1 MKFTKLRLFFLS
13 RECRKMFFRYIKATI
28 EYCVKKPF
36 MYVKAIYD
44 TIRLYI
50 DYPNRWDRYV
60 KIKEIENK
68 NEKEISNQA
77 KAIAYTNFIGAIF
90 SFKILLLAYCNYINR
105 DDVTDENYE
114 TLYAKFNQIK
124 DDLKKYVSELEKMG
138 VVIPNELKAII
149 EDTTV
154 DKFDNFDEYKIF
166 SDKIH
171 AISDTINITYITY
184 N

>member
-1 MKFTKLRLFFLS
+1 MKFTKLRLFFKS
-13 RECRKMFFRYIKATI
+13 REYRKMFFRYIKATI
-28 EYCVKKPF
+28 EYCVKEPF
-36 MYVKAIYD
+36 IYVKAIYD
-44 TIRLYI
+44 TIRLHI
-50 DYPNRWDRYV
+50 DYPNGWDRYV
-60 KIKEIENK
+60 KIREIENK
-68 NEKEISNQA
+68 TEKEKEKQA
-77 KAIAYTNFIGAIF
+77 KTIAYTNFIGAIF
-90 SFKILLLAYCNYINR
+90 RFDISLLAYCSYINR

-114 TLYAKFNQIK
+114 TLYAEFNQIK

-154 DKFDNFDEYKIF
+154 DKFEDLDEYKIF

-171 AISDTINITYITY
+171 AISDTINVTY

>member
-1 MKFTKLRLFFLS
+1 MKFTKLRLLFKS
-13 RECRKMFFRYIKATI
+13 RDFRKMFFRYIKTTI

-36 MYVKAIYD
+36 RYIKAIYD
-44 TIRLYI
+44 AIKIHI

-68 NEKEISNQA
+68 NEKEKSKQA

-90 SFKILLLAYCNYINR
+90 RYDISLLAYCNYINK

-114 TLYAKFNQIK
+114 SLYVEFNQIK

-138 VVIPNELKAII
+138 VVIPNELKDII
-149 EDTTV
+149 EDTTI
-154 DKFDNFDEYKIF
+154 DKFDDFDEYKIF

-171 AISDTINITYITY
+171 AISDTINVTY